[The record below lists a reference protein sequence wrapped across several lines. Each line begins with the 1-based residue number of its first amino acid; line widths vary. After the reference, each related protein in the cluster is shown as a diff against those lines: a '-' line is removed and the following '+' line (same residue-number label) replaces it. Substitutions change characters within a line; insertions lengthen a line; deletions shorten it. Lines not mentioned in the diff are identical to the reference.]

1 MPLWAKKGEKKVTR
15 RSTKKVDSASTS
27 NTPKIRYILVG
38 LGMSAVIVGAVWWV
52 MTTPLME
59 IKQVSIKSK
68 NGETELAFVSDEEL
82 NKVVKRAAKG
92 SLLTL
97 NMPSIQSA
105 FEELPWVRS
114 ASLRRILPHTL
125 EVQLE
130 EHQPLARWGSGG
142 LVNTFGEHFIA
153 DYDEKLPALSGPE
166 GSEAEVAQEYAL
178 YIDALKPIGRKPIQ
192 VSLSARRAWQIRL
205 DDGAVIELGR
215 NDMQKRLARY
225 VSVYSKT
232 AGQPGIFAKYADLR
246 YPNGIAMRIAA
257 SSTIN
262 ESVTGTKQ

>member
-1 MPLWAKKGEKKVTR
+1 MRLWAKKSGKKVTR
-15 RSTKKVDSASTS
+15 RSTQKVESVSS

-38 LGMSAVIVGAVWWV
+38 LGLSAVIVGAVWWV

-59 IKQVSIKSK
+59 IKQINIKSK
-68 NGETELAFVSDEEL
+68 GGDAELAYVSDEEL
-82 NKVVKRAAKG
+82 NKVVKRAVKG

-105 FEELPWVRS
+105 FEQLPWVRS
-114 ASLRRILPHTL
+114 ASLRRLWPDTL

-142 LVNTFGEHFIA
+142 LVNTYGEHFNA
-153 DYDEKLPALSGPE
+153 TYEEKLPALSGPE
-166 GSEAEVAQEYAL
+166 GSEAEVTQEYAT
-178 YIDALKPIGRKPIQ
+178 YIDALKPIRRKPVQ

-225 VSVYSKT
+225 VSIYSKT

-257 SSTIN
+257 STNTN
-262 ESVTGTKQ
+262 ESATGTKQ

>member
-1 MPLWAKKGEKKVTR
+1 MPLWANKGEKKVSR
-15 RSTKKVDSASTS
+15 RPTKKVEAAST

-52 MTTPLME
+52 LTTPLME
-59 IKQVSIKSK
+59 IKQVSVKSK
-68 NGETELAFVSDEEL
+68 NGALQFVSAEEL
-82 NKVVKRAAKG
+82 NRVVKRSAKG
-92 SLLTL
+92 GLLTVD
-97 NMPSIQSA
+97 MPSIQSA
-105 FEELPWVRS
+105 FEQLPWVRS
-114 ASLRRILPHTL
+114 ASLRRLWPDTL

-142 LVNTFGEHFIA
+142 LVNSYGEHFSA
-153 DYDEKLPALSGPE
+153 SYEDKLPALSGPE
-166 GSEAEVAQEYAL
+166 GSEAEVAQEYAT
-178 YIDALKPIGRKPIQ
+178 YIEALKPIARKPVL

-246 YPNGIAMRIAA
+246 YPNGIAMKIAA
-257 SSTIN
+257 SSTPN
-262 ESVTGTKQ
+262 ESATGTKQ

>member
-1 MPLWAKKGEKKVTR
+1 MPLWAKKGAKKTMGRPAR
-15 RSTKKVDSASTS
+15 RKDDVPS
-27 NTPKIRYILVG
+27 NTPKIRYVLVG
-38 LGMSAVIVGAVWWV
+38 LGMSAVIAGAAWWV

-59 IKQVSIKSK
+59 IRQVKVMSKSGA
-68 NGETELAFVSDEEL
+68 GELQYVSDEDL
-82 NKVVKRAAKG
+82 NKVVKRSAKG
-92 SLLTL
+92 GLLAL
-97 NMPSIQSA
+97 DMPSIQSA
-105 FEELPWVRS
+105 FEQLSWVRS
-114 ASLRRILPHTL
+114 ASLRRLWPDTL

-142 LVNTFGEHFIA
+142 LVNTFGEHFSA
-153 DYDEKLPALSGPE
+153 VYDDKLPLLSGPE

-178 YIDALKPIGRKPIQ
+178 YVDALKPIGRQPLQ

-205 DDGAVIELGR
+205 DDGALIELGR

-246 YPNGIAMRIAA
+246 YPNGIAMRLAA
-257 SSTIN
+257 SAPSN
-262 ESVTGTKQ
+262 ESATGNKQ

>member
-1 MPLWAKKGEKKVTR
+1 MPLWAKKSEQKVARRPVKKVEA
-15 RSTKKVDSASTS
+15 AST

-68 NGETELAFVSDEEL
+68 NSTLQFVSAEEL
-82 NKVVKRAAKG
+82 NRVVKRSAKG
-92 SLLTL
+92 GLLTAD
-97 NMPSIQSA
+97 MPTIQSA
-105 FEELPWVRS
+105 FEQLPWVRS
-114 ASLRRILPHTL
+114 ASLRRLWPDTL

-130 EHQPLARWGSGG
+130 EHQPLARWSSGG
-142 LVNTFGEHFIA
+142 LVNSYGEHFTA
-153 DYDEKLPALSGPE
+153 SYEEKLPTLSGPE
-166 GSEAEVAQEYAL
+166 GSEAEVAQEYAT
-178 YIDALKPIGRKPIQ
+178 YSEVLKPIARKPQQ

-246 YPNGIAMRIAA
+246 YPDGIAMKIAA
-257 SSTIN
+257 SSTPN
-262 ESVTGTKQ
+262 ESVTGTKK

>member
-1 MPLWAKKGEKKVTR
+1 MRLWAKKGEKKVTR
-15 RSTKKVDSASTS
+15 RATKKVEAASP

-68 NGETELAFVSDEEL
+68 SGEAELAFVSDEEL
-82 NKVVKRAAKG
+82 NKVVKRVAKG

-105 FEELPWVRS
+105 FEELSWVRS
-114 ASLRRILPHTL
+114 ASLRRILPDTL

-142 LVNTFGEHFIA
+142 LVNTYGEHFNA
-153 DYDEKLPALSGPE
+153 EYDEKLPALSGPE
-166 GSEAEVAQEYAL
+166 GSEAEVVQEYNL
-178 YIDALKPIGRKPIQ
+178 YIEALKPIGRRPVQ

-257 SSTIN
+257 STTSN
-262 ESVTGTKQ
+262 ESATGTKQ

>member
-1 MPLWAKKGEKKVTR
+1 MPLWAKKGEKKLTR
-15 RSTKKVDSASTS
+15 RPARRKDDAPS

-38 LGMSAVIVGAVWWV
+38 LGLSAIIVGAVWWV

-59 IKQVSIKSK
+59 IKQVNVKNK
-68 NGETELAFVSDEEL
+68 NGEAELAYVGDEEL
-82 NKVVKRAAKG
+82 NKVVKRAVKG

-105 FEELPWVRS
+105 FEQLPWVRS
-114 ASLRRILPHTL
+114 ASLRRILPDTL

-142 LVNTFGEHFIA
+142 LVNTYGEHYSA

-178 YIDALKPIGRKPIQ
+178 YVEALKPIGRKPAQ

-225 VSVYSKT
+225 VSVYNKT

-257 SSTIN
+257 STTNN
-262 ESVTGTKQ
+262 EPATGTKQ

>member
-1 MPLWAKKGEKKVTR
+1 MPLWAKKGEKKVSR
-15 RSTKKVDSASTS
+15 RSAKKVEAASTS
-27 NTPKIRYILVG
+27 TPKIRYILVG
-38 LGMSAVIVGAVWWV
+38 LGLSAVIVGAVWWL

-59 IKQVSIKSK
+59 IKQVSVKSK
-68 NGETELAFVSDEEL
+68 AGETELAFVSDEEL

-114 ASLRRILPHTL
+114 ASLRRILPDTL

-142 LVNTFGEHFIA
+142 LVNTFGEHFNA
-153 DYDEKLPALSGPE
+153 DYDEKLPTLSGPE
-166 GSEAEVAQEYAL
+166 GSEAEVAQEYAS
-178 YIDALKPIGRKPIQ
+178 YIEALKLIGRKPMQ

-205 DDGAVIELGR
+205 DDGAMIELGR

-225 VSVYSKT
+225 VSVYNKT

-246 YPNGIAMRIAA
+246 YPNGIAMRIA
-257 SSTIN
+257 SSTNN
-262 ESVTGTKQ
+262 ETATGTKQ